1 MIVVVVVLA
10 SLMLMHPPISALYC
24 RPLYL
29 LLYSPLQKSSVKKAC
44 AMDKELEE
52 KLSGL
57 FIWCFLSFLFSTSA
71 LIGSISAYV
80 RANEAKAAKAAKAAY
95 FSGHSVYGRMA
106 NNSFVTD
113 EEEAL
118 EQDGSGF
125 GGSS

>member
-1 MIVVVVVLA
+1 
-10 SLMLMHPPISALYC
+10 
-24 RPLYL
+24 
-29 LLYSPLQKSSVKKAC
+29 
-44 AMDKELEE
+44 MDKELEE

-57 FIWCFLSFLFSTSA
+57 VIWCFLSFLFSTSA

-80 RANEAKAAKAAKAAY
+80 RANEAKAY